1 MAILSLFLSSSIAH
15 IKGLFY
21 FGGFRVMYAF
31 FIAIEIV
38 VCILLIGVILM
49 QNSKGGGLAGAFG
62 GGNFGTVFGV
72 RRTAD
77 FLTRATTILATT
89 FIVLAL
95 LINLFFLPGKSASSK
110 ESVIQSGQTSVPPAQ
125 LPPQNQPVPVGTPAK

>member
-1 MAILSLFLSSSIAH
+1 
-15 IKGLFY
+15 
-21 FGGFRVMYAF
+21 MYIF
-31 FIAIEIV
+31 FIAIEIIV
-38 VCILLIGVILM
+38 SILLIGVILM

-89 FIVLAL
+89 FMVLAL
-95 LINLFFLPGKSASSK
+95 LINLFFLPGKNASSR
-110 ESVIQSGQTSVPPAQ
+110 ESIIQSGQTSVPPAQ
-125 LPPQNQPVPVGTPAK
+125 LPPQTQPLPSNTAPK

>member
-1 MAILSLFLSSSIAH
+1 
-15 IKGLFY
+15 
-21 FGGFRVMYAF
+21 MYTF
-31 FIAIEIV
+31 FVAIEILV
-38 VCILLIGVILM
+38 SVLLVIVILM
-49 QNSKGGGLAGAFG
+49 QNSKGGGLAGSFG

-77 FLTRATTILATT
+77 FLTRSTTILATT

-95 LINLFFLPGKSASSK
+95 LINIFFLPGKGSSSK

-125 LPPQNQPVPVGTPAK
+125 LPPQSQSLPGSAPAK

>member
-1 MAILSLFLSSSIAH
+1 MLSLFLYQF
-15 IKGLFY
+15 KCPYVGLFY
-21 FGGFRVMYAF
+21 FGGAIFMYAF
-31 FIAIEIV
+31 FIAIEIIV
-38 VCILLIGVILM
+38 SILLVGVILM

-95 LINLFFLPGKSASSK
+95 LINLFFLPGKSAASK

-125 LPPQNQPVPVGTPAK
+125 LPPQSQPAPSNSSPK

>member
-1 MAILSLFLSSSIAH
+1 
-15 IKGLFY
+15 
-21 FGGFRVMYAF
+21 MYTF
-31 FIAIEIV
+31 FIAIEII

-110 ESVIQSGQTSVPPAQ
+110 ESVIQSGQTSVPPSQ
-125 LPPQNQPVPVGTPAK
+125 LPPQTQPTPATSSPK

>member
-1 MAILSLFLSSSIAH
+1 MYTFL
-15 IKGLFY
+15 
-21 FGGFRVMYAF
+21 V
-31 FIAIEIV
+31 AIEIIV
-38 VCILLIGVILM
+38 SILLIVVILM
-49 QNSKGGGLAGAFG
+49 QNSKGGGLAGSLG

-95 LINLFFLPGKSASSK
+95 LINIFFLPGKGTSSK
-110 ESVIQSGQTSVPPAQ
+110 ESVIQSGQATVPPAQ
-125 LPPQNQPVPVGTPAK
+125 LPPQTQPSPANSPQK